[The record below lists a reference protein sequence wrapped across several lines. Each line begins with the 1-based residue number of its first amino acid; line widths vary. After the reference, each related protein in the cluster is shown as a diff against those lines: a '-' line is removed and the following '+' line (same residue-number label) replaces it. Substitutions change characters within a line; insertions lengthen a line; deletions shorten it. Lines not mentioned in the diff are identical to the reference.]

1 MPSRTN
7 NMLKISTEIRSAA
20 NKVGEE
26 KAIELIAKAGFHAF
40 DLSMLSMV
48 KYDWGKNVCYPCDH
62 PFATDNAAAFVKR
75 LRKIGEEY
83 GIVCNQ
89 SHAPYPTYCP
99 EIRATYK
106 KCIELTAVAGG
117 EICVIHPDN
126 YKSAEENAEMFFELL
141 PTAHAC
147 GVKIAAENM
156 WSWSDATQSAS
167 FAACSNPK
175 SFLEHLKAIN
185 DDHFVACL
193 DIGHAEL
200 KGLDTNAEEMIDS
213 LGNYLQCLH
222 IHDNDKKGDRH
233 AIPFSDSIDFDSVAK
248 ALKRNGYNGYLTLEA
263 VSHLNG
269 FAPEN
274 TLIGLTELANS
285 AKKLAQ
291 MIEEA

>member
-1 MPSRTN
+1 
-7 NMLKISTEIRSAA
+7 MLKISTEIRSAA
-20 NKVGEE
+20 AKVGEE
-26 KAIELIAKAGFHAF
+26 KAIELIAKAGFDAF

-48 KYDWGKNVCYPCDH
+48 RYKWGENICLPCDH
-62 PFATDNAAAFVKR
+62 PFASENAVEYVKK

-99 EIRATYK
+99 QIRATYE

-126 YKSAEENAEMFFELL
+126 FKSAEENAEMFFELL
-141 PTAHAC
+141 PVAHAC
-147 GVKIAAENM
+147 GVKIATENM
-156 WSWSDATQSAS
+156 WTWSEETQSATD
-167 FAACSNPK
+167 AACSNPK

-185 DDHFVACL
+185 DDYFVACL
-193 DIGHAEL
+193 DIGHAEMN
-200 KGLDTNAEEMIDS
+200 GLGTSAVEMIDA
-213 LGNYLQCLH
+213 LGSYTQSLH

-233 AIPFSDSIDFDSVAK
+233 AIPFSSSIDFDAVAK
-248 ALKRNGYNGYLTLEA
+248 ALKRNNYSGYLTLEA
-263 VSHLNG
+263 VTHLAP

-274 TLIGLTELANS
+274 TQDGLIELANS
-285 AKKLAQ
+285 AKRLAR